1 MQVSVENTGNLSRK
15 MNITVPAGDIA
26 KMAEERLAE
35 VAKTIKM
42 DGFRP
47 GKVPLNVVKKQ
58 HGAAVYNEVTERVI
72 SESLQK
78 AFTEQEIQPAG
89 QPVMDPSAGLPTE
102 GEDYSFAVTFDI
114 YPEITPADFSKI
126 KLTKSTAEA
135 TDAMVDELL
144 GRLKTARQDFAK
156 KDGAAEMGDRVVMNA
171 EGYLEGEDKPFDNSQ
186 LTDFQLVL
194 GSGQL
199 IPGFEDGLVGV
210 KAGEKRDVEV
220 KFPESYHA
228 KDLAGKPATFKC
240 DVTEVQAA
248 KEAEVNDE
256 FAKNF
261 GAETAEE
268 LMNKI
273 REQINSD
280 LTNATE
286 QKLKKDLFDALD
298 EANKFD
304 LPESVIEQEFNSIWN
319 AQKQD
324 LERQGLSM
332 DSMDKSEDELKT
344 EYRELARR
352 RVALGLLLAEIGKQE
367 EIKVEKEDVDAEIA
381 KVSSANPG
389 MEAQVQQYYADPNN
403 QQQLVGPLFEQK
415 VTAHILSKAKVEEK
429 AVDADALLQ
438 ELGQA

>member
-15 MNITVPAGDIA
+15 MSITVPADDIA

-47 GKVPLNVVKKQ
+47 GKVPMNIVKKQ
-58 HGAAVYNEVTERVI
+58 HGTAVYNEVTERVI

-89 QPVMDPSAGLPTE
+89 QPVMDPSAGLPQE
-102 GEDYSFAVTFDI
+102 GQDYNFAVTFDI
-114 YPEITPADFSKI
+114 YPEIDPADYSKI
-126 KLTKSTAEA
+126 KLTKSVA
-135 TDAMVDELL
+135 DASDDMVEELL
-144 GRLKTARQDFAK
+144 GRLKSARQDFDTK
-156 KDGAAEMGDRVVMNA
+156 EGAAEMGDRVVMNA
-171 EGYLEGEDKPFDNSQ
+171 EGYLKGEDTPFDNSQ
-186 LTDFQLVL
+186 LNDFKLVL

-220 KFPESYHA
+220 EFPENYHA
-228 KDLAGKPATFKC
+228 KNLAGQPATFKC
-240 DVTEVQAA
+240 DVTAVEAP
-248 KEAEVNDE
+248 KDAEVNDE

-261 GAETAEE
+261 GAESVDD

-273 REQINSD
+273 REQITTD
-280 LTNATE
+280 LSNATE

-298 EANKFD
+298 EANTFD
-304 LPESVIEQEFNSIWN
+304 LPESVIEQELNSIWN

-332 DSMDKSEDELKT
+332 DSLDKSEEELKT

-352 RVALGLLLAEIGKQE
+352 RVALGLLLAEIGKRENIQ
-367 EIKVEKEDVDAEIA
+367 VEKADIDAEIA
-381 KVSSANPG
+381 TISSQNPG
-389 MEAQVQQYYADPNN
+389 MEAQVQQYYSDPKN
-403 QQQLVGPLFEQK
+403 QQQIVGPLFEKK
-415 VTAHILSKAKVEEK
+415 VTTFILEK
-429 AVDADALLQ
+429 ASVTETTVDADALMKEMNQ
-438 ELGQA
+438 Q